1 MTKAFV
7 WDSISYEDVL
17 SRYLSAFEISDYST
31 SLKNNLR
38 YFFEW
43 MSQMNSEGKFTK
55 WNIAVIDGDN
65 QDNLWSV
72 GDGLYVGM
80 IERTRK
86 KVESEEHI
94 DIGSLRSGRDAV
106 CDVNESELTPEQLEE
121 FKKIRKNG
129 KNIISKRCDFGL
141 QDKPLLLIYRIKKD
155 GGEPKTKNRLKMNAI
170 DDIIGISII
179 VSGDSIGETHA
190 KSLRIMI

>member
-1 MTKAFV
+1 M
-7 WDSISYEDVL
+7 
-17 SRYLSAFEISDYST
+17 
-31 SLKNNLR
+31 
-38 YFFEW
+38 
-43 MSQMNSEGKFTK
+43 
-55 WNIAVIDGDN
+55 
-65 QDNLWSV
+65 
-72 GDGLYVGM
+72 
-80 IERTRK
+80 
-86 KVESEEHI
+86 
-94 DIGSLRSGRDAV
+94 RSGRDAV

-121 FKKIRKNG
+121 FKKTRKNG
-129 KNIISKRCDFGL
+129 KNINSKRCDFGL

>member
-1 MTKAFV
+1 M
-7 WDSISYEDVL
+7 
-17 SRYLSAFEISDYST
+17 
-31 SLKNNLR
+31 
-38 YFFEW
+38 
-43 MSQMNSEGKFTK
+43 
-55 WNIAVIDGDN
+55 
-65 QDNLWSV
+65 
-72 GDGLYVGM
+72 
-80 IERTRK
+80 
-86 KVESEEHI
+86 
-94 DIGSLRSGRDAV
+94 RSGRDAV

-121 FKKIRKNG
+121 FKKTRKNG